1 VISPI
6 FARAAFAEMTHGAP
20 LPLNPDALLR
30 TKSSHLRGHGHIVI
44 GDIALRVYKHKGR
57 WLYDEREVRQA
68 AQVLANVGVD
78 RSDLVEVDLPAY
90 RSHEEHLAE
99 DEETRDRANWRGQ
112 ISSWM
117 REEAFLKQPLE
128 QRLRFERSDWEE
140 IGENGLPGGLTWDE
154 FVSTRTASRRTCT
167 IAGTRPLELLTRSAD
182 RWWLPRTYAEVLDRW
197 EEVEDELL
205 EQARL
210 CSRCGARGPLWSRWR
225 TTTAVEYV
233 TMCPP
238 CSGAEFTAYTGHLRG
253 VPYRQMRARKLRAD
267 DYLCRLCMT
276 SRASVWDHC
285 HEHDLLRGPV
295 CASCNTFEGK
305 GVPSQLIRREEVVE
319 HLLECSRCHDE
330 RTLPP
335 RFHAAVVGLHLE
347 AEERH
352 ASCPVAPRARQRDTT
367 ADGHAFDL
375 YCDRHWTKKWR
386 KEVSAADAL
395 ALVHAYVDQVLIAST
410 DDDAQGSSA
419 SLMP

>member
-210 CSRCGARGPLWSRWR
+210 CSRCGRGGRSGAAGGRRLLSSTSRCAHR
-225 TTTAVEYV
+225 VPEPSSPPTPDTFGACRTGRCGPGNFAPTTTYA
-233 TMCPP
+233 
-238 CSGAEFTAYTGHLRG
+238 G
-253 VPYRQMRARKLRAD
+253 
-267 DYLCRLCMT
+267 
-276 SRASVWDHC
+276 
-285 HEHDLLRGPV
+285 
-295 CASCNTFEGK
+295 CA
-305 GVPSQLIRREEVVE
+305 
-319 HLLECSRCHDE
+319 
-330 RTLPP
+330 
-335 RFHAAVVGLHLE
+335 
-347 AEERH
+347 
-352 ASCPVAPRARQRDTT
+352 
-367 ADGHAFDL
+367 
-375 YCDRHWTKKWR
+375 
-386 KEVSAADAL
+386 
-395 ALVHAYVDQVLIAST
+395 
-410 DDDAQGSSA
+410 
-419 SLMP
+419 